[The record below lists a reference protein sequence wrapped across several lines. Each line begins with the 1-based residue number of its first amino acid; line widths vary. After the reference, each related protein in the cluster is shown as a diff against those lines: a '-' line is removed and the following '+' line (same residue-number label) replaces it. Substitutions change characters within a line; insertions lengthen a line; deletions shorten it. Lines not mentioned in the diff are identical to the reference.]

1 MAELNAVVAETDG
14 ALTEPDDDV
23 AVEFREEDGRGVVSV
38 DLGAGGRDDGEEKD
52 KAGHDQGEM
61 PLANGLG
68 GVSSAEVGYSS
79 SSPSGALTK
88 GQGETSTTT
97 MGKLRAL
104 LATAKC
110 FTTILVIAGLV
121 EGALVSGEESA
132 YTCRAGLSDS
142 SRLTALLTSTHT
154 QPRSI
159 DSK

>member
-1 MAELNAVVAETDG
+1 MAELNAIVAETDG
-14 ALTEPDDDV
+14 AALTEPDDV

-38 DLGAGGRDDGEEKD
+38 DLGAGGRDGEEKD

-68 GVSSAEVGYSS
+68 GASSAEVGYSS

-88 GQGETSTTT
+88 GRETSTTT

-142 SRLTALLTSTHT
+142 SRLTECKLYLL
-154 QPRSI
+154 QLIRSL
-159 DSK
+159 DL